1 MLRLGSEGYDLFG
14 CKRIRGVVLH
24 SGLKRKFG
32 RPRRSGF
39 RGGFRLRILIADDEP
54 IARAILREH
63 VEAIPSLEVAGEA
76 STGSEALARI
86 LELRPD
92 VVLLDL
98 QMPELDGLAVVRSL
112 RTERKPLIIFVTA
125 YDRHAAEA
133 FDVDAVDY
141 LLKPVRRERLERAI
155 AKAER
160 QLRGLPSAS
169 GPGVEAPRKIVGRRG
184 TDLYLLDPSEI
195 IAFQAEGEL
204 VHLITTTQ
212 RYLSDHSLKVLEE
225 KLDAARFRRIH
236 RRTIINTDHIRRISP
251 MSSKRWMLKMSNGF
265 EAIVSKRLAKS
276 MREQARW

>member
-1 MLRLGSEGYDLFG
+1 LR
-14 CKRIRGVVLH
+14 V
-24 SGLKRKFG
+24 
-32 RPRRSGF
+32 
-39 RGGFRLRILIADDEP
+39 LIADDEP

-63 VEAIPSLEVAGEA
+63 IEAFPSLEIAGEA
-76 STGSEALARI
+76 STGAEALARI
-86 LELRPD
+86 LELKPD

-112 RTERKPLIIFVTA
+112 QSQRKPLIIFVTA

-133 FDVDAVDY
+133 FEVDAVDY

-155 AKAER
+155 AKARR
-160 QLRGLPSAS
+160 QLRGAPSTA
-169 GPGVEAPRKIVGRRG
+169 EAPRKLVGRRG
-184 TDLYLLDPSEI
+184 SDMYLLDPSEI

-212 RYLSDHSLKVLEE
+212 HYLSDHSLKSLEG
-225 KLDAARFRRIH
+225 KLDPAKFRRIH

-276 MREQARW
+276 MREQTNW